1 MAYITYKRPVL
12 LSIICVIGFIFPV
25 LFSMGMMFSP
35 ETRRMG
41 DFFPALFGLLV
52 AARFISYVGIWYMKR
67 WGADLLMI
75 TFGASVVKSVLM
87 DDVSPISIGYHI
99 LVIIV
104 LAFHYRKMDRNL

>member
-12 LSIICVIGFIFPV
+12 ISILCIVGFIFPV

-35 ETRRMG
+35 ETRRLG

-67 WGADLLMI
+67 WGADLFLI
-75 TFGASVVKSVLM
+75 TFGASLIKGILM
-87 DDVSPISIGYHI
+87 EDVSFISIGWHL

-104 LAFHYRKMDRNL
+104 LAFHYKKMDRNL